1 MTNTR
6 RRGVVRS
13 ALLTLLLVPLLTLA
27 PASPAGAA
35 EPDRLDA
42 RGGALDAGAPV
53 LRHGVSYVGAAA
65 HPGGGYWLATNSGGV
80 FAQGGAPFYG
90 SAGELRISSPV
101 VAIAARPRGG
111 GYWLATAAGGV
122 FTFGDAAFH
131 GSIAGQVGQPVVAV
145 VSTPSGNGYWLVTAA
160 GGVFTF
166 GDARFGGSLAGTGL
180 RSPVTAAAG
189 SRNGGYWLATADGG
203 VYSFAGAPFHGSAG
217 GALLPATVVGM
228 AVPPTGDGYW
238 LAAADGSVYSYGGAR
253 FGGVGATSDE
263 ALAAIAAVA
272 GGYVLLRTPAG
283 PPAPPG
289 TGSGRRIVYSN
300 PLQRVWL
307 VDGNNRVVR
316 TYLVSGR
323 KGSPAAG
330 SYAVFSRSAV
340 ASAGHDGITMRKM
353 VRFARGERLAIGFH
367 DIPQDAN
374 GRPLQ
379 REDDLGGY
387 RSAGCVR
394 QSSADAAVLWEFAQ
408 VGTPVVVVY

>member
-1 MTNTR
+1 MSNTH

-13 ALLTLLLVPLLTLA
+13 ALLTLLLAPLLALVPAA
-27 PASPAGAA
+27 PADAA

-42 RGGALDAGAPV
+42 LGGAMDAGAPA
-53 LRHGVSYVGAAA
+53 LRPGVSYVGAAA
-65 HPGGGYWLATNSGGV
+65 HPGGGYWLATSSGGV
-80 FAQGGAPFYG
+80 FAQGGAPFHG
-90 SAGELRISSPV
+90 SAAGLAISSPV

-122 FTFGDAAFH
+122 FSFGDAPFH
-131 GSIAGQVGQPVVAV
+131 GSIAGKAGQPVVAA

-160 GGVFTF
+160 GGVFSF

-189 SRNGGYWLATADGG
+189 SPDGGYWLATADGG
-203 VYSFAGAPFHGSAG
+203 VHSFAGAPFHGSAG
-217 GALLPATVVGM
+217 GTLLPATVVGM
-228 AVPPTGDGYW
+228 AVAPSGDGYW
-238 LAAADGSVYSYGGAR
+238 LATADGGVYSYGGAR
-253 FGGVGATSDE
+253 FGGVGATSE
-263 ALAAIAAVA
+263 EPVAAIAAVA

-289 TGSGRRIVYSN
+289 TGAGRRIVYSN

-307 VDGNNRVVR
+307 VDGANRVVR
-316 TYLVSGR
+316 TYLVSGK
-323 KGSPAAG
+323 KGTPAAG
-330 SYAVFSRSAV
+330 TYEVFSRSAV

-367 DIPQDAN
+367 DIPRDAE

-394 QSSADAAVLWEFAQ
+394 QSSADAAVLWDFAH
-408 VGTPVVVVY
+408 VGTPVIVVY